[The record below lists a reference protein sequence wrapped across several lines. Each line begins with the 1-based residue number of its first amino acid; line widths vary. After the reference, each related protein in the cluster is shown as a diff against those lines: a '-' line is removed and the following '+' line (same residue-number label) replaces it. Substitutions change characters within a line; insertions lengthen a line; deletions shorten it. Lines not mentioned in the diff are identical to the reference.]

1 MDNPQTVIG
10 RFYTD
15 VLEEDVESVAY
26 LSLQPGGVHTYHVR
40 PDRESIVRLAR
51 MIDGA
56 GLKRRLGSGALSA
69 FSPIPSLLTVLP
81 YMYQNE
87 FEVGTETTPE
97 IITQKSQ
104 LRLIS
109 RSAGVVHLVSLT
121 ADTKVRRVIETR
133 RALPSVINTPT
144 LIDYDTSVPYFTET
158 YIDGRLI
165 GAPQPHNVECYEEV
179 YGQLSMLYES
189 TLQEQVDA
197 GQAIS
202 SLLDELEAST
212 LETEI
217 IQDVHRAVDLLEHP
231 EFFIRC
237 RIHGD
242 VNGRNI
248 IEGDDGIYL
257 IDWEGSRI
265 DYPMYDLFRPFLIQY
280 FDTNDPKPIIDA
292 IHTARGNPHA
302 VAFGRTAGTTVYGKK
317 RWYPIAMLLGII
329 QCLCHIE
336 DDSPLWNRSKE
347 IVDAV
352 LPLFD

>member
-1 MDNPQTVIG
+1 MENPWSAVQH
-10 RFYTD
+10 FYAD

-51 MIDGA
+51 MIDGE
-56 GLKRRLGSGALSA
+56 GLKRRLGSGVLRA
-69 FSPIPSLLTVLP
+69 FSPIPSLLTVVP
-81 YMYQNE
+81 YMHQGE

-133 RALPSVINTPT
+133 GSLPSAINTPA
-144 LIDYDTSVPYFTET
+144 LIDYDLSVPYFTEA
-158 YIDGRLI
+158 YIDGQLI
-165 GAPQPHNVECYEEV
+165 GAPQPHNADCYENV
-179 YGQLSMLYES
+179 YGQLAVLYES

-197 GQAIS
+197 KQVTS
-202 SLLDELEAST
+202 SLLDELEASA
-212 LETEI
+212 LDPEVLRS
-217 IQDVHRAVDLLEHP
+217 VHRAVDLLEHP

-248 IEGDDGIYL
+248 IAADDGIYL

-280 FDTNDPKPIIDA
+280 FDTTDPKPVTDA
-292 IHTARGNPHA
+292 IHTTSGNPH
-302 VAFGRTAGTTVYGKK
+302 VIAFASTAGPTVYGED
-317 RWYPIAMLLGII
+317 RWYPLVMLLGIV
-329 QCLCHIE
+329 QCLCYVE
-336 DDSPLWNRSKE
+336 EGSPLWSRTKE
-347 IVDAV
+347 LLDAV
-352 LPLFD
+352 LQAFD